1 MMKGLAFTKSRHS
14 DLNGNAKGRYNI
26 LIICALIFVYLQWP
40 NTLIAQNNAVP
51 LDWNSFR
58 QQVLNRHPAAVQAN
72 LKRDVAKAYLL
83 KARGGF
89 DLKAYGDFYGKNFN
103 GKDYFTYSEA
113 GLKLPSWLGF
123 EFKGAFNQSG
133 GRYLDPESK
142 LPNDGQVS
150 AGFNWALGQGLLFD
164 QRRAD
169 LAQARIGMR
178 AAEAERAAALNDLL
192 LSAAKA
198 YWTWVVADNQFRL
211 YESTLRQAELR
222 LNGLKESV
230 AQGDKPA
237 IDTVETLLQVQI
249 RRLDLNF
256 ARVERQNAALEL
268 ANFLWINENTTLPPD
283 QLPPAP
289 DLKEWAGG
297 VRMPAADG
305 EALRTRALIN
315 HPEIVLYNNK
325 LQSLAIERRL
335 KNEQR
340 KPSLDLSYYLLGN
353 GWTFFPTPAPDN
365 GTAVLSN
372 NSKFGLTFSYPLLNR
387 KARGDWQLAQLK
399 IRDAELGLA
408 QKKQAV
414 ELKVRQ
420 YVNEVANYADQIDL
434 FRELTVNY
442 RLLFDAELEKFAQGE
457 SSIFLINTREQRW
470 LDAQLKYQKLIGE
483 SQKASAGLLWS
494 AGVLTD

>member
-1 MMKGLAFTKSRHS
+1 MMKGQAFTKKRRSEF
-14 DLNGNAKGRYNI
+14 NGKLTGRYNI
-26 LIICALIFVYLQWP
+26 LIIGVLILISLHWP
-40 NTLIAQNNAVP
+40 NTFFAQNKPAP

-72 LKRDVAKAYLL
+72 LRRDQAKAYLL

-103 GKDYFTYSEA
+103 GKDYFTYGEA
-113 GLKLPSWLGF
+113 GLKLPTWLGL

-133 GRYLDPESK
+133 GQYLDPESK
-142 LPNDGQVS
+142 LPKDGQVS
-150 AGFNWALGQGLLFD
+150 AGVTWALGQGLLFD

-169 LAQARIGMR
+169 LAQARIGIR

-192 LSAAKA
+192 LAAAKA

-211 YESTLRQAELR
+211 YESALQQAEMR

-230 AQGDKPA
+230 LQGDKPA

-268 ANFLWINENTTLPPD
+268 ANFLWIDDNTTLPPD

-289 DLKEWAGG
+289 DLKEWAGA
-297 VRMPAADG
+297 VRIQAADS
-305 EALRTRALIN
+305 EALRTSALIN
-315 HPEIVLYNNK
+315 HPEIVLYDNK
-325 LQSLAIERRL
+325 LQSLAIDRRL

-365 GTAVLSN
+365 GIGVLSN
-372 NSKFGLTFSYPLLNR
+372 NAKYGLTFSYPLLNR

-414 ELKVRQ
+414 GLKVQQ
-420 YVNEVANYADQIDL
+420 YFNEVDNYASQIDL
-434 FRELTVNY
+434 FREVTSNY
-442 RLLFDAELEKFAQGE
+442 RLLLDAELEKFAQGE

-483 SQKASAGLLWS
+483 SQKASAGLLWA